1 MFSMGRA
8 ISSAVERLVYTEDVG
23 GSIPS
28 SPTTQRGNLTR
39 LVLAVVWIAAG
50 IAAMVPAVASPFL
63 FDAPGSESSLLTIA
77 LAAAVL
83 LLPLLFIGGGI
94 LWLVLRRGGFLLLPI
109 LDVGVI
115 AVLLAAIEL
124 ACGGRL
130 AC

>member
-1 MFSMGRA
+1 
-8 ISSAVERLVYTEDVG
+8 
-23 GSIPS
+23 
-28 SPTTQRGNLTR
+28 
-39 LVLAVVWIAAG
+39 LAVVWIAAG

-63 FDAPGSESSLLTIA
+63 FDAPGSESNPLTIA